1 MRPIDA
7 DALVESLSASYKELR
22 ALSYSLNEGDVA
34 KEIYQG
40 ELITFLES
48 ILRTKEA
55 PTLDYA
61 PVRHGEWIKDK
72 DDLYWGNHF
81 IHRNCSL
88 CGGEAHINRFGTAYI
103 LSNYCPNCG
112 AKMDGGK
119 EDG

>member
-7 DALVESLSASYKELR
+7 DELKKSLDISPDEW
-22 ALSYSLNEGDVA
+22 A
-34 KEIYQG
+34 KG
-40 ELITFLES
+40 
-48 ILRTKEA
+48 RTIEHIINEA

-61 PVRHGEWIKDK
+61 PVRHGKWIKDK

-81 IHRNCSL
+81 IHLNCSL

-119 EDG
+119 NDV

>member
-7 DALVESLSASYKELR
+7 DALLE
-22 ALSYSLNEGDVA
+22 ALS
-34 KEIYQG
+34 Q
-40 ELITFLES
+40 TFNPPERVLDDM
-48 ILRTKEA
+48 
-55 PTLDYA
+55 PTIDYA
-61 PVRHGEWIKDK
+61 PVRHGKWIKDK

-81 IHRNCSL
+81 IHLNCSL